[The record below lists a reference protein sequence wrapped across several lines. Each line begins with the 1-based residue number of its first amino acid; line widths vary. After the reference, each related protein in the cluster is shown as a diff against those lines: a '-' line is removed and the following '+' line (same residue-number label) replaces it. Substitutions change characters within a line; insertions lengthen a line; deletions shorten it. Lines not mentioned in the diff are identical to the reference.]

1 MAVDHSPLVIKTT
14 ITIADIEPLIW
25 RRIMLP
31 RELNFAQ
38 LHEVIQAAFGW
49 TDSHLHQFVVGG
61 LVVGALEFDEDQLG
75 ERKILEATEIALRD
89 LDFYHFPHPRILYE
103 YDFGDSWLHWIEFG
117 PQMPSEDGIKYP
129 ICIDGARHCPPEDV
143 GGPRGYEDFLKAW
156 RDPTHPEH
164 RAMKTWAGRSFDPE
178 AFDIAKTNKAIAAAL
193 RRCRGDYRFR
203 HARQRS
209 GGHRN

>member
-1 MAVDHSPLVIKTT
+1 MSADHNLLVIKTT
-14 ITIADIEPLIW
+14 ITIADIEPPIW
-25 RRIMLP
+25 RWLLLP

-61 LVVGALEFDEDQLG
+61 LVVGAPEFDEDGLSN
-75 ERKILEATEIALRD
+75 RKILEATEISLRD

-103 YDFGDSWLHWIEFG
+103 YDFGDSWLHWIEFDLR
-117 PQMPSEDGIKYP
+117 MPSEDGVKYP
-129 ICIDGARHCPPEDV
+129 ICIEGARHCPPED
-143 GGPRGYEDFLKAW
+143 PHGYEDFLKAW

-178 AFDIAKTNKAIAAAL
+178 AFDMAKTNKVIAAAL

-209 GGHRN
+209 AGHRD